1 MKHRIER
8 VCEVLKREI
17 GIIICRELDFGP
29 VLVTVSSVDITPDL
43 KQAHVFVSALGS
55 PGQQVK
61 ALEKLEHS
69 RVLIQGEVAKRVTL
83 KHTPHLFFKIDT
95 AIERGT
101 RVLSIMDELGLE
113 EDAP

>member
-8 VCEVLKREI
+8 VCEILKREV
-17 GIIICRELDFGP
+17 GIIICRELDFGSA
-29 VLVTVSSVDITPDL
+29 LVTVSAVDITPDL

-55 PGQQVK
+55 PGQQRR
-61 ALEKLEHS
+61 ALEALERN
-69 RVLIQGEVAKRVTL
+69 RVMIQSEVARRVTL
-83 KHTPHLFFKIDT
+83 KYTPHLYFKIDA